1 MPNRSQFVLQA
12 LPCPPAASRRRGLSR
27 ELDAMT
33 SKSKIES
40 IKPDQ
45 QDFDSVEKEYGPLP
59 PNPSQAALAERY
71 RLRIATNIAK
81 LPELLSRHQ
90 TWGVR

>member
-1 MPNRSQFVLQA
+1 VIERSAQ
-12 LPCPPAASRRRGLSR
+12 PAASRRPGLSK

-45 QDFDSVEKEYGPLP
+45 QDFNAVEK
-59 PNPSQAALAERY
+59 
-71 RLRIATNIAK
+71 
-81 LPELLSRHQ
+81 
-90 TWGVR
+90 